1 MYLKTKVAF
10 CIPDMVIG
18 GVETVFINTLNELV
32 KHDDIKITVVTHN
45 KIREKQYAQ
54 WFTEHPGVKLI
65 VYRPLANWFED
76 LQKYC
81 KFFPLKQIR
90 KIIFSLYKKY
100 RRSVW
105 WAFNPLKDIDVI
117 IDYKSFE
124 FYREMKLFKQP
135 KIVWAHSA
143 ISFFQKSGKFER
155 MNTYDKIVSITDDF
169 TEEFKNLYPEHAN
182 KIVRIYN
189 PIDIHRL
196 RRCANDA
203 ECPSGKYFCHVS
215 RLTNGKDI
223 KTLVDG
229 FDIFARQN
237 PDIKLY
243 IVGDGKMAKEYQK
256 YAKQKTSSPRII
268 FTGAMENPYGYMKG
282 AIANILSSEF
292 EGLPTVLIES
302 MALGL
307 PTISSNCKSGPQ
319 EILEHG
325 KSGYLFSVGN
335 AQELA
340 QQMQHVINNPTDATE
355 KVQNAT
361 ISLSRFEPRNIAEQI
376 LNLIKSV

>member
-1 MYLKTKVAF
+1 MKTRVAF

-18 GVETVFINTLNELV
+18 GVETVFINTLNELIRR
-32 KHDDIKITVVTHN
+32 DDIEITVVTHN

-54 WFTEHPGVKLI
+54 WFAEHPGIKLI
-65 VYRPLANWFED
+65 VYRPLSNWFED

-81 KFFPLKQIR
+81 KIFPLKQIR
-90 KIIFSLYKKY
+90 KIAFSLYKKY
-100 RRSVW
+100 RRVLW
-105 WAFNPLKDIDVI
+105 QIRKPLKKVDVV

-124 FYREMKLFKQP
+124 FHREIKLFKQP

-155 MNTYDKIVSITDDF
+155 MGTYDKIVAITDDF
-169 TEEFKNLYPEHAN
+169 VNEFKKLYPEHAH
-182 KIVRIYN
+182 KVVRIYN
-189 PIDIHRL
+189 PIDVTRL
-196 RRCANDA
+196 RQLADDA

-223 KTLVDG
+223 KTLIDA
-229 FDIFARQN
+229 FDIFAQKNQN
-237 PDIKLY
+237 INLY
-243 IVGDGKMAKEYQK
+243 IIGDGKMATVFQE
-256 YAKQKTSSPRII
+256 YAKQKTSQPQII
-268 FTGAMENPYGYMKG
+268 FTGAKENPYGYMRG

-302 MALGL
+302 MALGT

-319 EILEHG
+319 EIFENG
-325 KSGYLFSVGN
+325 KSGYLFNVGN

-340 QQMQHVINNPTDATE
+340 QQMQFVLDNPGDTDKTI
-355 KVQNAT
+355 KNAT
-361 ISLSRFEPRNIAEQI
+361 ASLVRFAPTNIAEQI
-376 LNLIKSV
+376 VNLIKSM